1 MTRAIISRL
10 NKVQSRKAA
19 QLRFCELTL
28 RDLTGETV
36 MIYRVGDGDN
46 PAYDYS
52 SQLKPAKGAGSQE
65 KFSLERQKEQEVP
78 KQKEDKGEGKKLHQK
93 PGADIRV
100 QGGVKL
106 ELSGS
111 RADEQEQKADGAAKS
126 KSAGGGLLDAVFSV
140 FKSLFEMVGEF
151 LYKVWNDPPQE
162 VISEDVTPEEA
173 ERYTEEYYAMKG
185 IPRPET
191 SAENSANE
199 TVSKETG
206 NATER
211 VNVQEEKEVFE
222 TRQAERDEKIR
233 KHLRSGNLEQVISL
247 LTDDGRRSVA
257 KNSTL
262 LTYYD
267 KNGKLTQLSA
277 SDKER
282 ILHGDRHVKKL

>member
-1 MTRAIISRL
+1 
-10 NKVQSRKAA
+10 
-19 QLRFCELTL
+19 
-28 RDLTGETV
+28 

-52 SQLKPAKGAGSQE
+52 SQLKPAKNTESQE
-65 KFSLERQKEQEVP
+65 KFSLDRQKEQDVP
-78 KQKEDKGEGKKLHQK
+78 KKKEEKGEDKKMHQK
-93 PGADIRV
+93 PGVDIRT

-106 ELSGS
+106 ELSGGKVK
-111 RADEQEQKADGAAKS
+111 EQEQSAGRTAKIEN
-126 KSAGGGLLDAVFSV
+126 AGGGLLDAVLSV
-140 FKSLFEMVGEF
+140 FKSLLAAVGEF

-162 VISEDVTPEEA
+162 SISEDVTPEEA

-185 IPRPET
+185 IPAPKPAAAEEDAVTEDEDQET
-191 SAENSANE
+191 FAAHM
-199 TVSKETG
+199 
-206 NATER
+206 
-211 VNVQEEKEVFE
+211 
-222 TRQAERDEKIR
+222 AERDEKIR

-277 SDKER
+277 SDRER
-282 ILHGDRHVKKL
+282 ILHGDRHVKNL